1 MQASV
6 REFKARLSHYLKRAE
21 AGETVIVTSRGRP
34 IARLSGPP
42 PTEGKPISATELRR
56 RLRDLPGII
65 PAQGSP
71 GLPRPIKS
79 VKRGKPVSDIVLEDR
94 D

>member
-1 MQASV
+1 MHASV
-6 REFKARLSHYLKRAE
+6 RGFKARLSHYLKRAE
-21 AGETVIVTSRGRP
+21 AGQTVIVTSRGRP

-42 PTEGKPISATELRR
+42 PTEGKSISAAELRR

-71 GLPRPIKS
+71 ALPRPIKNI
-79 VKRGKPVSDIVLEDR
+79 RHGKPVSDIVLEDR